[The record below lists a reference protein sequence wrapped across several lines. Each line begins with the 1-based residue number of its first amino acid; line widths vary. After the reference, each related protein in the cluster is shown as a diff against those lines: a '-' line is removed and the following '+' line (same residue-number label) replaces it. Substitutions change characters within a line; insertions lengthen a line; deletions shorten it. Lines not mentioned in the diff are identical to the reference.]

1 MRHRVIMSTEKND
14 QNLEKN
20 SPGVHNGQ
28 PSTPEQTVD
37 ELQRVLN
44 LARKKIDVLG
54 GVTRHD
60 ILNQMTVIMGYN
72 ELLSTMVQDEKSLDF
87 LAIQRRASDKI
98 RRILAYSKVFQ
109 SIGAEP
115 PKWYA
120 VDMLVKT
127 ASEELEANT
136 VAIHMETGT
145 CSLYADLTIAKVFF
159 YLLDNAIRHGK
170 RTTEIRI
177 HLQPG
182 DNHAVLIVEDNGI
195 GIAHEEK
202 EKIFTRGFGKYT
214 GWGLFVTRE
223 ILAVNDMTI
232 QETGT
237 EGTGA
242 RFEIQIP
249 NGRIRTGRGGSQ
261 K

>member
-1 MRHRVIMSTEKND
+1 MSTEKND

-37 ELQRVLN
+37 ELQRMPN

-127 ASEELEANT
+127 ASDELEANT

-182 DNHAVLIVEDNGI
+182 DNHRVLIVEDNGV

-249 NGRIRTGRGGSQ
+249 NGRIRTGRGGS
-261 K
+261 